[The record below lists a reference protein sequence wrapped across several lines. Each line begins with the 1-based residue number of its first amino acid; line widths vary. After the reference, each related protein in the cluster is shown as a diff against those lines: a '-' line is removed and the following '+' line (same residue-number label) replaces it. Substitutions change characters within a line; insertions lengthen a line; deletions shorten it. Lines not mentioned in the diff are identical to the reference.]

1 MENIKIKKKHLY
13 LLSVVLVVSI
23 ALFLLGNYITGWFVN
38 PGGDGNGGG
47 SGGDEMDKIAQFAQ
61 CLTDRGAVMYGTKYC
76 GHCANQKELFGDAF
90 QYVTYVECT
99 EQQDV
104 CQQKNVQY
112 VPAWEIDGTLYV
124 GEKSFFELSRM
135 SGCPFE

>member
-1 MENIKIKKKHLY
+1 MKQKHLY
-13 LLSVVLVVSI
+13 LLVIVVVASI
-23 ALFLLGNYITGWFVN
+23 ALFLLGNYITGRFVN
-38 PGGDGNGGG
+38 PGGDGGNGGN
-47 SGGDEMDKIAQFAQ
+47 SGGEVDKVAQFAQ
-61 CLTDRGAVMYGTKYC
+61 CLTDKGVVMYGSASC
-76 GHCANQKELFGDAF
+76 GHCANQKEMFGDAF

-99 EQQDV
+99 EQQSV
-104 CQQKNVQY
+104 CNQKGVQY